1 MITNKLL
8 ALVLSLCT
16 TGGAAAG
23 TAANLAQNIETPKFP
38 TESIVQ
44 KQISNPQNC
53 GQPLDFTLNLKNSC
67 DAIAPLNNSN
77 EVKDSNSSVDKNCNT
92 SCSVAGDENT
102 CNLDN
107 QCNTENS
114 CNLET
119 QCNDENS
126 CGTNDCTVPVVDE
139 PKVEAPVV
147 DVPKTETP
155 VKEEPKTEAPKVE
168 APATTPSTTVPA
180 GVPANPNNKSFK
192 YLDTVEKE
200 ILTYVNQ
207 ERSKAGLK
215 PLAWEENMRPIARY
229 KSNNMLQY
237 NYFEH
242 NTPSLNN
249 AGPMDLATKY
259 FKYNTNGYGENI
271 FYSMGYPEATTT
283 AKYLV
288 DQWMNSPGHRANIL
302 NPNWTKMSAGVVFS
316 SQGNYVYATQHF
328 STK

>member
-16 TGGAAAG
+16 AGGVTAG
-23 TAANLAQNIETPKFP
+23 TVANTNCTVPQGPTNAA
-38 TESIVQ
+38 VQ
-44 KQISNPQNC
+44 KQVSS
-53 GQPLDFTLNLKNSC
+53 D
-67 DAIAPLNNSN
+67 LNNGQT
-77 EVKDSNSSVDKNCNT
+77 VKFLIDKNGNNT
-92 SCSVAGDENT
+92 CSIAGDKNT
-102 CNLDN
+102 CNLND
-107 QCNTENS
+107 QCNNDNS
-114 CNLET
+114 CNTGT

-126 CGTNDCTVPVVDE
+126 CGATDCSVPQGSNCTISDVTKPNTNSGEESSNPAAPVVEE
-139 PKVEAPVV
+139 PKAEAPVSE
-147 DVPKTETP
+147 VPKVETP
-155 VKEEPKTEAPKVE
+155 VKDEPKTEAPKVE
-168 APATTPSTTVPA
+168 APATTPSTTVPS

-207 ERSKAGLK
+207 ERANAGLK

-249 AGPMDLATKY
+249 AGPMDLAAKY

>member
-16 TGGAAAG
+16 TGGASAGIAADV
-23 TAANLAQNIETPKFP
+23 ANKVEMPKFP
-38 TESIVQ
+38 IESIIQ
-44 KQISNPQNC
+44 KQISKPQNC
-53 GQPLDFTLNLKNSC
+53 GQTIDFSLNLKNGC
-67 DAIAPLNNSN
+67 NAIAP
-77 EVKDSNSSVDKNCNT
+77 VTTPDV
-92 SCSVAGDENT
+92 
-102 CNLDN
+102 
-107 QCNTENS
+107 
-114 CNLET
+114 
-119 QCNDENS
+119 
-126 CGTNDCTVPVVDE
+126 TNPTVPVVDE
-139 PKVEAPVV
+139 PKTEAPVMETPEVEVPVIEAPKTEMPVVEQPKAEIPVVEEPKVETPVVEAP
-147 DVPKTETP
+147 KAET
-155 VKEEPKTEAPKVE
+155 
-168 APATTPSTTVPA
+168 PATTPSTTLPA

-192 YLDTVEKE
+192 YLDAVEKE

-207 ERSKAGLK
+207 ARAQQGLK

-249 AGPMDLATKY
+249 ASPMDLATKY

-271 FYSMGYPEATTT
+271 FYSMGYAEATTT

-302 NPNWTKMSAGVVFS
+302 NGNWTKMSAGVVFS

>member
-1 MITNKLL
+1 MIKNK
-8 ALVLSLCT
+8 VLSIIISLCT
-16 TGGAAAG
+16 IGGVTAG
-23 TAANLAQNIETPKFP
+23 VVSNTNVTLPKDA
-38 TESIVQ
+38 SNAIVQ
-44 KQISNPQNC
+44 KQEK
-53 GQPLDFTLNLKNSC
+53 TE
-67 DAIAPLNNSN
+67 LNNGQ
-77 EVKDSNSSVDKNCNT
+77 VTDVALDKNTNET
-92 SCSVAGDENT
+92 NVINQNENI
-102 CNLDN
+102 
-107 QCNTENS
+107 NS
-114 CNLET
+114 NAEST
-119 QCNDENS
+119 KPS
-126 CGTNDCTVPVVDE
+126 
-139 PKVEAPVV
+139 APVV
-147 DVPKTETP
+147 VAPKAEAPAVEKSKTQAPVVQAP
-155 VKEEPKTEAPKVE
+155 VKTVPKTEAPKSE
-168 APATTPSTTVPA
+168 QPATKPSTTVPS

-192 YLDTVEKE
+192 YLDAVEKE

-207 ERSKAGLK
+207 ARNAQGLK
-215 PLAWEENMRPIARY
+215 PLVWEESMRPIARY

-302 NPNWTKMSAGVVFS
+302 NANWTKMSAGVVFS

>member
-1 MITNKLL
+1 MIKNKLL
-8 ALVLSLCT
+8 SIIISLCT
-16 TGGAAAG
+16 IGGVTAG
-23 TAANLAQNIETPKFP
+23 VVSNANVTLPKDANNA
-38 TESIVQ
+38 IVQ
-44 KQISNPQNC
+44 KQEK
-53 GQPLDFTLNLKNSC
+53 TE
-67 DAIAPLNNSN
+67 LNNGQATD
-77 EVKDSNSSVDKNCNT
+77 VTIDKK
-92 SCSVAGDENT
+92 
-102 CNLDN
+102 
-107 QCNTENS
+107 
-114 CNLET
+114 
-119 QCNDENS
+119 NDEAKVVNQNENINS
-126 CGTNDCTVPVVDE
+126 NAKSTGPKAPKAEVPAVEKSKSQVPVVQ
-139 PKVEAPVV
+139 APV
-147 DVPKTETP
+147 KTT
-155 VKEEPKTEAPKVE
+155 PKTEAPKSE
-168 APATTPSTTVPA
+168 QTATKPSTTVPS
-180 GVPANPNNKSFK
+180 GVPSNPNNKSFK
-192 YLDTVEKE
+192 YLDAVEKE

-207 ERSKAGLK
+207 ARNAQGLK
-215 PLAWEENMRPIARY
+215 PLVWEESMRPIARY

-302 NPNWTKMSAGVVFS
+302 NANWTKMSAGVVFS

>member
-1 MITNKLL
+1 MITNKLV

-16 TGGAAAG
+16 VAGGAAAG
-23 TAANLAQNIETPKFP
+23 AAANADGNTSQLP
-38 TESIVQ
+38 TQAVVQ
-44 KQISNPQNC
+44 KQADSQSKDGQTTRFSINYRNSDCALNPGSNTNI
-53 GQPLDFTLNLKNSC
+53 QPPT
-67 DAIAPLNNSN
+67 NNSGN
-77 EVKDSNSSVDKNCNT
+77 VV
-92 SCSVAGDENT
+92 
-102 CNLDN
+102 
-107 QCNTENS
+107 
-114 CNLET
+114 ET
-119 QCNDENS
+119 
-126 CGTNDCTVPVVDE
+126 
-139 PKVEAPVV
+139 
-147 DVPKTETP
+147 
-155 VKEEPKTEAPKVE
+155 PKTEAPKVE
-168 APATTPSTTVPA
+168 VPVVEAPKTETPKVETPTKEQPKTEAPKTEAPKVEQPGGTPSTTTPS

-271 FYSMGYPEATTT
+271 FYSQGYAEATTT

-288 DQWMNSPGHRANIL
+288 DQWMSSPGHRANIL
-302 NPNWTKMSAGVVFS
+302 NANWTKMSAGVVFS

>member
-16 TGGAAAG
+16 TGGACAG
-23 TAANLAQNIETPKFP
+23 TAVNLADNIQMPKFP
-38 TESIVQ
+38 TEFIIQ

-53 GQPLDFTLNLKNSC
+53 GQPIYLNLKNGC
-67 DAIAPLNNSN
+67 TIP
-77 EVKDSNSSVDKNCNT
+77 EV
-92 SCSVAGDENT
+92 
-102 CNLDN
+102 
-107 QCNTENS
+107 
-114 CNLET
+114 
-119 QCNDENS
+119 
-126 CGTNDCTVPVVDE
+126 TNPTVPVVE
-139 PKVEAPVV
+139 EPKTEAPVVEIPKVEAPVIEEPKTETPVVEEPKVETPVVEQPKVEAPVV
-147 DVPKTETP
+147 ETPKTE
-155 VKEEPKTEAPKVE
+155 VPKTEAPKVE
-168 APATTPSTTVPA
+168 TPAATPSTTLPA

-192 YLDTVEKE
+192 YLDAVEKE

-207 ERSKAGLK
+207 ARAQQGLK
-215 PLAWEENMRPIARY
+215 PVVWEENMRPIARY

-249 AGPMDLATKY
+249 ASPMDLATKY

-271 FYSMGYPEATTT
+271 FYSMGYAEATTT

-302 NPNWTKMSAGVVFS
+302 NANWTKMSAGVVFS

-328 STK
+328 STN

>member
-23 TAANLAQNIETPKFP
+23 TAANLANNIEMPKFP

-67 DAIAPLNNSN
+67 DAIAPLNNLN

-92 SCSVAGDENT
+92 SCSVVGNENA

-107 QCNTENS
+107 QCNNENS

-126 CGTNDCTVPVVDE
+126 CGANDCTVPVVDESKTEVLVSEAPKAEIPVADE

-168 APATTPSTTVPA
+168 APATAPSATVPA

-192 YLDTVEKE
+192 YLKRN
-200 ILTYVNQ
+200 L
-207 ERSKAGLK
+207 
-215 PLAWEENMRPIARY
+215 
-229 KSNNMLQY
+229 
-237 NYFEH
+237 
-242 NTPSLNN
+242 
-249 AGPMDLATKY
+249 DL
-259 FKYNTNGYGENI
+259 
-271 FYSMGYPEATTT
+271 
-283 AKYLV
+283 
-288 DQWMNSPGHRANIL
+288 R
-302 NPNWTKMSAGVVFS
+302 
-316 SQGNYVYATQHF
+316 
-328 STK
+328 

>member
-8 ALVLSLCT
+8 ALVLSLFT
-16 TGGAAAG
+16 AGGSASGVAAG
-23 TAANLAQNIETPKFP
+23 TATNKVEMPKFP
-38 TESIVQ
+38 TQQIVQ
-44 KQISNPQNC
+44 SQISNSQNS
-53 GQPLDFTLNLKNSC
+53 GQTINLPLNLRNSC
-67 DAIAPLNNSN
+67 DGIAPVQVQLPSDNCVVADEDNSVVETPVTNEDNNV
-77 EVKDSNSSVDKNCNT
+77 E
-92 SCSVAGDENT
+92 
-102 CNLDN
+102 
-107 QCNTENS
+107 
-114 CNLET
+114 
-119 QCNDENS
+119 
-126 CGTNDCTVPVVDE
+126 VPVVENPKTETPVVEEPKTQVPVIEE
-139 PKVEAPVV
+139 PKVEAPKVE
-147 DVPKTETP
+147 VPS
-155 VKEEPKTEAPKVE
+155 KEVPKTEAPRVE
-168 APATTPSTTVPA
+168 EPATTPSTTVPS

-192 YLDTVEKE
+192 YLDAVEKE

-207 ERSKAGLK
+207 ERTKAGLK

-249 AGPMDLATKY
+249 ASPMDLATKY

-271 FYSMGYPEATTT
+271 FYSQGYPEATTT

-302 NPNWTKMSAGVVFS
+302 SANWTKMGAGVVFS

-328 STK
+328 STN

>member
-1 MITNKLL
+1 MIKNKLL
-8 ALVLSLCT
+8 ALILSLCT
-16 TGGAAAG
+16 AGGVTAG
-23 TAANLAQNIETPKFP
+23 VVANTDVTLPQALNKV
-38 TESIVQ
+38 IVQ
-44 KQISNPQNC
+44 KQEAT
-53 GQPLDFTLNLKNSC
+53 D
-67 DAIAPLNNSN
+67 LNNGQAT
-77 EVKDSNSSVDKNCNT
+77 EVTIDKDSTIPNVINPSNNT
-92 SCSVAGDENT
+92 NAGGENT
-102 CNLDN
+102 NP
-107 QCNTENS
+107 
-114 CNLET
+114 
-119 QCNDENS
+119 
-126 CGTNDCTVPVVDE
+126 TVPVVE
-139 PKVEAPVV
+139 APKAETPAVEKPKVQAPVV
-147 DVPKTETP
+147 QAPVKEVPKTQ
-155 VKEEPKTEAPKVE
+155 APKVE
-168 APATTPSTTVPA
+168 QPATTPSTTVPS

-192 YLDTVEKE
+192 YLDAVEKE

-207 ERSKAGLK
+207 ARTAQGLK

-302 NPNWTKMSAGVVFS
+302 NANWTKMSAGVVFS